1 MSGRLLGL
9 DYGDKT
15 VGVAISDEL
24 GITAQGLTIIRRE
37 KASKLRQT
45 LAGIVEIINEKAVST
60 VVIGLPV
67 QMDGTEGDRCEK
79 TRAFADALAKRVD
92 VPIEFMD
99 ERLTTVISDKA
110 MNATG
115 QSDHKKYVDEIAAML
130 ILQTYMD
137 REKDGR

>member
-1 MSGRLLGL
+1 MGQRLLGL

-15 VGVAISDEL
+15 VGVALSDPL

-45 LAGIVEIINEKAVST
+45 LARLAELISEYEVGTI
-60 VVIGLPV
+60 VIGLPV

-79 TRAFADALAKRVD
+79 TRAFAEALAKRTD
-92 VPIEFMD
+92 VPIVFMD
-99 ERLTTVISDKA
+99 ERLTTVISDRT
-110 MNATG
+110 MEATG
-115 QSDHKKYVDEIAAML
+115 QDDRKKYVDEIAAML

-137 REKDGR
+137 REKNV